1 MTTSATAR
9 EEFVDVAGLRLHVA
23 VTGSGGPIVVL
34 HQDIGS
40 PGIHDPFVQEL
51 AQTNTVYLPTHPG
64 FDKQDVPEWARH
76 PRDLAVLHLWALR
89 DLGLSSITLC
99 GLGFGGWIAAEMATM
114 AHQLI
119 GKLALV
125 GAAGIQPPEG
135 DEIMD
140 QFVFSATEYIRA
152 GFADQSHFDRLFQ
165 EEPDV
170 DQLEIWEINREMT
183 TRVAWKPYMF
193 SLPLARLVGGIKAST
208 LLVWGEDDHIVPLS
222 AGRRYQSLIPG
233 SRLEVIP
240 GCGHFVEYE
249 KPAELA
255 KLVAAL

>member
-1 MTTSATAR
+1 MS
-9 EEFVDVAGLRLHVA
+9 
-23 VTGSGGPIVVL
+23 
-34 HQDIGS
+34 
-40 PGIHDPFVQEL
+40 
-51 AQTNTVYLPTHPG
+51 
-64 FDKQDVPEWARH
+64 
-76 PRDLAVLHLWALR
+76 
-89 DLGLSSITLC
+89 
-99 GLGFGGWIAAEMATM
+99 
-114 AHQLI
+114 HQLI

-140 QFVFSATEYIRA
+140 QFVYSATEYIRA

-193 SLPLARLVGGIKAST
+193 SLPLARLVAGIKAST
-208 LLVWGEDDHIVPLS
+208 LLIWGEDDRIVPLS
-222 AGRRYQSLIPG
+222 SGRRYQSLIPG

-255 KLVAAL
+255 KLVAGF